1 MKLLG
6 RFIEMVEASGAAGAT
21 PEQVAAL
28 PGLRALQRMGEDVAD
43 DQLPRLAEL
52 QARLEREFAQI
63 APAGAMPLA
72 PTVTA
77 PTEPRDAAHG

>member
-1 MKLLG
+1 MMKLLG
-6 RFIEMVEASGAAGAT
+6 RFIEMTEAAGAAGAT

-63 APAGAMPLA
+63 ATGD
-72 PTVTA
+72 TA
-77 PTEPRDAAHG
+77 PPPTPETRTEPGDAAHG